1 MASADDM
8 QRMFAGLL
16 EMKRIVIRPHP
27 SADRNKAGDR
37 IAVMG
42 DEQFDVTRD
51 QVQDLESSG
60 AQHGE

>member
-1 MASADDM
+1 M
-8 QRMFAGLL
+8 QRMFSGLL
-16 EMKRIVIRPHP
+16 EMKRIVIQPHP
-27 SADRNKAGDR
+27 LADRNEAGER